1 MPKIDAGSL
10 DYMAHRA
17 QTFRRLPRKLRRKH
31 IRRERW
37 KSYRDLPIL
46 YEVLVL
52 LYGRRCAACGARYNL
67 TIDHILPISR
77 GGRTTFLNLQLLC
90 EGCNKAKQSEIMDFR
105 EE

>member
-1 MPKIDAGSL
+1 MRPDPGSL
-10 DYMAHRA
+10 EYMQRRARTFKTLPHRE
-17 QTFRRLPRKLRRKH
+17 RRRH

-37 KSYRDLPIL
+37 KSLRDLPIL

-52 LYGRRCAACGARYNL
+52 LYGRCCAACGARYNL

-77 GGRTTFLNLQLLC
+77 GGRTTIPNLQLLC
-90 EGCNKAKQSEIMDFR
+90 ERCNKAKQAEIMDFR